1 MGVGRMYR
9 VKGVRRPKKSVLDR
23 RRRQKVQRKRLVALG
38 VDAAKVEKMN
48 PKVVR
53 DMLKRPKKLVT
64 SMAKAS
70 AKKALK
76 QATA

>member
-1 MGVGRMYR
+1 MYR
-9 VKGVRRPKKSVLDR
+9 VKGVRRPKKSAVDR

-48 PKVVR
+48 PKVVH
-53 DMLKRPKKLVT
+53 DMLKRPLKLVK
-64 SMAKAS
+64 SMAKAQ

>member
-9 VKGVRRPKKSVLDR
+9 GKGVRRPKKSALDR

-38 VDAAKVEKMN
+38 VEAVKVEKMN

-53 DMLKRPKKLVT
+53 DMLKRPKKLVKT
-64 SMAKAS
+64 MAKAK